1 MAACGVSD
9 LSSHKGSVTKARNEL
24 LERTAE
30 IRRERVSSS
39 VVAPT
44 AGLTEDQGFTLVTGM
59 KAVAPKR
66 RPGRPRKENLVD
78 VVPAMSTRQSTG
90 ETQRTRAES
99 SNVDPKD
106 PFSSIPYF
114 T

>member
-1 MAACGVSD
+1 MV
-9 LSSHKGSVTKARNEL
+9 KARNEL

-39 VVAPT
+39 VVTST
-44 AGLTEDQGFTLVTGM
+44 AGLTDDQGFTLVTG
-59 KAVAPKR
+59 KKVDAPKR

-78 VVPAMSTRQSTG
+78 VVQTRQTQNTAEVQPAM
-90 ETQRTRAES
+90 AES
-99 SNVDPKD
+99 SKTD
-106 PFSSIPYF
+106 PFSSLPYF